1 MPLKSSQLKVYEKF
15 NTKKNIFC
23 VLISIGMSLSPSIS
37 YAEPWDTN
45 FYNPK
50 PSDDDVI
57 FPMPCDGSMVM
68 KKVYT
73 PTNKPLDDIKVIL
86 GSNQK
91 ELGFAEYATPNYIS
105 GSFSDNGKERY
116 YLIGK
121 YEVTALQY
129 QAVMNDTCP
138 SAKISLIFPM
148 TNISW
153 FDAIAFTDKYNR
165 WLIENQTKNK
175 LNTIPQGYFRL
186 PNNTE
191 WEYAARGGT
200 KVTESEFRENH
211 FPMTANLE
219 NYAWFSGAKSAN
231 GKLQLIGRLQ
241 PNPLDIYDILGNANE
256 MMFDSFRM
264 NKLDRYHGQ
273 EGGMIVRGGSYLT
286 PESSITTAFRT
297 EKPYYDDKGAYKSQD
312 VGFRLVYTT
321 SVMNSSEAVKVL
333 DKQWSELGNETTSS
347 ANGNVVNELEKITK
361 QVDDEKTKKELN
373 QLNTLLRSA
382 NQARDEQRNRSIQS
396 ALQLGAFLCAN
407 VSDLNS
413 KFEYN
418 NHLYNT
424 MTNEICDPDETETL
438 PDDNMC
444 SKVKLNNLKQVLN
457 ESKNARDFILK
468 YYADTIV
475 TTASNYEKNIINEQ
489 AQPTQFILENSG
501 KANMSDYLKLYL
513 QHINQYIVSGKV
525 DRTTWLQ
532 SCDEIKGKK

>member
-23 VLISIGMSLSPSIS
+23 LLISIGMSLFPFIS
-37 YAEPWDTN
+37 YAEPWDTS

-50 PSDDDVI
+50 PSNDDVI
-57 FPMPCDGSMVM
+57 LPMPCDGSLVM

-138 SAKISLIFPM
+138 SAKISLIFPV

-165 WLIENQTKNK
+165 WLIENQTKTK
-175 LNTIPQGYFRL
+175 LNKIPQGYFRL

-418 NHLYNT
+418 NNLYNA

>member
-23 VLISIGMSLSPSIS
+23 LLISIGMSLFPFIS
-37 YAEPWDTN
+37 YAEPWDTS

-50 PSDDDVI
+50 PSNDDVI
-57 FPMPCDGSMVM
+57 LPMPCDGSLVM

-129 QAVMNDTCP
+129 QSVMNDTCP
-138 SAKISLIFPM
+138 SAKISLIFPV

-165 WLIENQTKNK
+165 WLIENQTKTK
-175 LNTIPQGYFRL
+175 LNKIPQGYFRL

-321 SVMNSSEAVKVL
+321 SIMNSSEAVKVL

-418 NHLYNT
+418 NNLYNA

-475 TTASNYEKNIINEQ
+475 TTASNYEKNVINEQ
-489 AQPTQFILENSG
+489 AQPTKFILENSG
-501 KANMSDYLKLYL
+501 KANMNDYLKLYL
-513 QHINQYIVSGKV
+513 NHINQYIVSGKV

>member
-1 MPLKSSQLKVYEKF
+1 
-15 NTKKNIFC
+15 
-23 VLISIGMSLSPSIS
+23 
-37 YAEPWDTN
+37 
-45 FYNPK
+45 
-50 PSDDDVI
+50 
-57 FPMPCDGSMVM
+57 
-68 KKVYT
+68 
-73 PTNKPLDDIKVIL
+73 
-86 GSNQK
+86 
-91 ELGFAEYATPNYIS
+91 
-105 GSFSDNGKERY
+105 
-116 YLIGK
+116 
-121 YEVTALQY
+121 
-129 QAVMNDTCP
+129 
-138 SAKISLIFPM
+138 
-148 TNISW
+148 
-153 FDAIAFTDKYNR
+153 
-165 WLIENQTKNK
+165 
-175 LNTIPQGYFRL
+175 
-186 PNNTE
+186 NNTE

-321 SVMNSSEAVKVL
+321 SIMNSSEAVKVL

-418 NHLYNT
+418 NNLYNA